1 MVDSLKGEHTIMG
14 YAAPFVQT
22 LSQCQSQ
29 CITVNNR

>member
-22 LSQCQSQ
+22 LSQC
-29 CITVNNR
+29 ITVNNR